1 MTRACIII
9 PVYRENPTENEILSI
24 SRNMSILSDYDI
36 YIVCPDSMKHDAYE
50 KLGIENFV
58 SFSDNYFKSN
68 KTYSRLMLS
77 KAFYMHFLSYEYML
91 IAQPDTYILNT
102 DYTLE
107 YFMDMG
113 YDYFGAPWPNGPLD
127 KPYGIKDYIKMVLA
141 KGCQKL
147 KVGNGGFSL
156 RKISTCKE
164 AVWNNQ
170 FYIRYLFMFN
180 EDLFYSLKLR
190 NIPTVEIASKFALET
205 NMQEEID
212 KGNYPYA
219 LHAFEKHLNK
229 NITEIENMILNK
241 N

>member
-9 PVYRENPTENEILSI
+9 PVYRENPTENEVLSI
-24 SRNMSILSDYDI
+24 TRNVSILKDYDI
-36 YIVCPDSMKHDAYE
+36 YVVCPESMKHEAYE
-50 KLGIENFV
+50 KLGISKFI
-58 SFSDNYFKSN
+58 SFSDTFFKSN

-77 KAFYMHFLSYEYML
+77 KTFYSHFSEYEYML

-102 DYTLE
+102 NYTLE

-113 YDYFGAPWPNGPLD
+113 YDYFGAPWPNGPLN
-127 KPYGIKDYIKMVLA
+127 KPYGIKDYIKMILA
-141 KGCQKL
+141 KGCQNL

-156 RKISTCKE
+156 RKVSACMD
-164 AVWNNQ
+164 AVWKNQ

-180 EDLFYSLKLR
+180 EDLFYSLKLKKY
-190 NIPTVEIASKFALET
+190 PSVEIASTFALET

-219 LHAFEKHLNK
+219 LHAFEKHLK
-229 NITEIENMILNK
+229 SKVTDLSQK
-241 N
+241 SF